1 MTDTP
6 SSMRVLLVD
15 DDVDVLGAIA
25 RFLRVNHIDVMVAES
40 GQSALARIDES
51 EVNAIVTDLRMSGT
65 NGLEF
70 AVLAREKLPLV
81 PLIFFSGFAQV
92 PDVVAAMKLGAVEF
106 LEKPVEP
113 DELLQVLRKM
123 HSSHYGHVLN
133 PRFAFE
139 DSTQGYSLRMRVLA
153 YEKHVIESC
162 LIQHRGH
169 IASVLETLQINRR
182 TLNDKMSK
190 LGIKREDLL
199 DKYPQGLPP
208 ALTETQESK
217 T

>member
-6 SSMRVLLVD
+6 AAMRVLLVD
-15 DDVDVLGAIA
+15 DDVDVLAAIA
-25 RFLRVNHIDVMVAES
+25 RFLRVHRIDVVVAES
-40 GQSALARIDES
+40 GQSALARIDS
-51 EVNAIVTDLRMSGT
+51 HDIDAIVTDLRMSGT

-70 AVLAREKLPLV
+70 AALAREKLPLV
-81 PLIFFSGFAQV
+81 PLVFFSGFAQV

-113 DELLQVLRKM
+113 DELLHVLRKM
-123 HSSHYGHVLN
+123 HSNHYGQVLN
-133 PRFAFE
+133 PRYAFE
-139 DSTQGYSLRMRVLA
+139 DTTQGHSLRMRVLA
-153 YEKHVIESC
+153 YEKHLIESC

-169 IASVLETLQINRR
+169 IASVLEALQINRR

-199 DKYPQGLPP
+199 EQHPQEFPPSLPDC
-208 ALTETQESK
+208 QES
-217 T
+217 